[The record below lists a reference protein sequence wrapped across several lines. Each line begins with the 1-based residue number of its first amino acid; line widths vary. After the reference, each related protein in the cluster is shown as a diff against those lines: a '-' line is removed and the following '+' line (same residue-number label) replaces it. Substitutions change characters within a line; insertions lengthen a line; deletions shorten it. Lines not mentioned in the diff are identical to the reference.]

1 MAVFA
6 EDKSGRVTPH
16 ISHQRHQV
24 LPDKTLATESMSS
37 SKLDLTIKFEALQ
50 HLWALGMLRW
60 KIPKDCGVI
69 SINITKTKIKK

>member
-50 HLWALGMLRW
+50 HLWALALYAKMENPQRLW
-60 KIPKDCGVI
+60 
-69 SINITKTKIKK
+69 SYINKCYKN